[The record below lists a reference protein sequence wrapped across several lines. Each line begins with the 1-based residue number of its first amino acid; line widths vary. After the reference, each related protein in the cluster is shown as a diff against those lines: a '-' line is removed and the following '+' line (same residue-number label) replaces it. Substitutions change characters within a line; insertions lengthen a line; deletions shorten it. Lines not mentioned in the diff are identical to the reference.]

1 MKRFVNALAKIG
13 FLALAVAMCPLAG
26 CAVEDS
32 SPEDEALEEA
42 SEEIGATDDVGVDGQ
57 DAIAGELP
65 EAEDAPTVFGQTLP
79 GQEQQADP
87 VPLPWTGSENNEDDE
102 DGVLPF
108 GPVDPDP
115 ESDNKMNEHY

>member
-1 MKRFVNALAKIG
+1 MKRFVSALAKIG
-13 FLALAVAMCPLAG
+13 FLALAVTMCPLAG

-32 SPEDEALEEA
+32 SPEEEAIEEA
-42 SEEIGATDDVGVDGQ
+42 SEEIGAPDDVEVDGQ
-57 DAIAGELP
+57 DAVADQADGSGE
-65 EAEDAPTVFGQTLP
+65 APSIFGETLP
-79 GQEQQADP
+79 GTEKSEP